1 MKDSENAQRA
11 LMRQKRLLDIVKKD
25 SERMNRLNLIQKLEE
40 IIALNTMVTKNIEVK
55 ND

>member
-1 MKDSENAQRA
+1 MRNSENAEKA
-11 LMRQKRLLDIVKKD
+11 LMRQKRLLDIIKKD

-40 IIALNTMVTKNIEVK
+40 IIALNTMVAKNIEVK